1 MTDGFTAEEFE
12 PDAVENTASDG
23 ASDTTA
29 KVNGSDG
36 GNTTGG
42 NNAGNA
48 PRAIRG
54 NTHRWRHGGNST
66 GGTQRWPV
74 LGAAAYHGLAGEVVN
89 TMAPQT
95 EADPVALLLQFLI
108 YGGNAIGRGP
118 YFQVGKDRHY
128 TNLFGLLVGDTAKA
142 RKGLSAGHIRDFY
155 MSAVPEWAG
164 SCIRTGMSSGEGII
178 HHVRDPVLAMRKG
191 KLQTIDPGV
200 DDKRLLIDER
210 EFQQALTVMQRQGNT
225 LSTVVRDAW
234 DCRQVLETLTKKEPT
249 KATKPFIS
257 IGGHITRDELKES
270 LDRTAMANGY
280 ANRFLIA
287 FIHRSKELPL

>member
-1 MTDGFTAEEFE
+1 MSNGFTAEEFE

-48 PRAIRG
+48 STGDTG
-54 NTHRWRHGGNST
+54 NTTAGGDT
-66 GGTQRWPV
+66 AAAVPATQRWPV

-89 TMAPQT
+89 TIAPQT

-155 MSAVPEWAG
+155 MTAVPEWAG

-178 HHVRDPVLAMRKG
+178 HAHPRSGSRYA
-191 KLQTIDPGV
+191 
-200 DDKRLLIDER
+200 
-210 EFQQALTVMQRQGNT
+210 QG
-225 LSTVVRDAW
+225 
-234 DCRQVLETLTKKEPT
+234 Q
-249 KATKPFIS
+249 
-257 IGGHITRDELKES
+257 ITD
-270 LDRTAMANGY
+270 Y
-280 ANRFLIA
+280 
-287 FIHRSKELPL
+287 

>member
-1 MTDGFTAEEFE
+1 MSNGFTAEEFE

-48 PRAIRG
+48 STSSTG
-54 NTHRWRHGGNST
+54 NTAAGGDRGGN
-66 GGTQRWPV
+66 GNNDWPT

-155 MSAVPEWAG
+155 MSATPG
-164 SCIRTGMSSGEGII
+164 SIVCNWPLRIARTGSRTWWMMPSPELMPVRMQLPAHSG
-178 HHVRDPVLAMRKG
+178 
-191 KLQTIDPGV
+191 T
-200 DDKRLLIDER
+200 
-210 EFQQALTVMQRQGNT
+210 ALM
-225 LSTVVRDAW
+225 
-234 DCRQVLETLTKKEPT
+234 
-249 KATKPFIS
+249 
-257 IGGHITRDELKES
+257 
-270 LDRTAMANGY
+270 
-280 ANRFLIA
+280 
-287 FIHRSKELPL
+287 